1 MYGPVPAPS
10 HAEQSRSEDSNK
22 VMKFKRQQ
30 ALTPTPQ
37 SPFTDF
43 RHRGNEEEEEEEE
56 EIVTFRIDG
65 QHVPASNTTSTPGEN
80 ELHKLKD
87 ADDISRAETYQRVP
101 LTCTQAPAQSSVPI
115 PTTDAV
121 AFGGHPSY
129 SCAKKPQEKA
139 MHNME
144 AVMEATAAKSVG
156 ETNPLGPASLPS
168 GPCAPFDG
176 SDMKDHDGLSLPKET
191 AGIDKDVKEDQEM
204 DELNGRL
211 SEGLSLKYD
220 FGGEHCPKYSQREVD
235 LLVGKRVEEAKT
247 ALVAAQ
253 AMAHTEE
260 MASWEAKLKKAEEDG
275 QRWKAQCHG
284 LEHDLSAELKSV
296 EGAFAARLKETQDEV
311 VSKEIQLRA
320 VTAQLADMQQRI
332 AVAEREG
339 EESRQK
345 LEEAGRKE
353 ARLVREMAEKLEAE
367 KARRVKDVMDMK
379 DRVAQRA
386 QEQFAVAQEHF
397 NQLASTLEGKEAEVS
412 QYKGEMRRA
421 QEEAGEALRQKDDA
435 VAKARDLEAEAAAL
449 RVTAGRMEEEKE
461 RQARSAEEKMRKLR
475 TALEKM
481 EDEKSIA
488 IKDREQAYESLSRT
502 AVSLQEHKRK
512 AEEFEEKYNTLFPK
526 AMEHASMCE
535 ELLVMV
541 ESLNQKLESQE
552 GK

>member
-1 MYGPVPAPS
+1 MDGPVPAPS
-10 HAEQSRSEDSNK
+10 RAEQSRSEDSNK
-22 VMKFKRQQ
+22 VMKVKRQQ

-43 RHRGNEEEEEEEE
+43 RHRGNDDEEEEE

-65 QHVPASNTTSTPGEN
+65 HHVPASNTTSTPREN
-80 ELHKLKD
+80 ELYKSKD
-87 ADDISRAETYQRVP
+87 ADDISRTGAFQRVP

-121 AFGGHPSY
+121 TFEDHPSD

-176 SDMKDHDGLSLPKET
+176 SHMKDHDGLSLPKET
-191 AGIDKDVKEDQEM
+191 ACIDKDVKEDQEM

-211 SEGLSLKYD
+211 SEGLSMKYD
-220 FGGEHCPKYSQREVD
+220 LGGEHCPKYSQREVD

-260 MASWEAKLKKAEEDG
+260 TASWEAKLKKAEEDG
-275 QRWKAQCHG
+275 QRWKAQYHG
-284 LEHDLSAELKSV
+284 LEHDLSAELNSV
-296 EGAFAARLKETQDEV
+296 EGAFAARLKETQEEV

-332 AVAEREG
+332 AAAEREG

-449 RVTAGRMEEEKE
+449 RVTACRMEEEKE
-461 RQARSAEEKMRKLR
+461 RQARSAEEKMRELR